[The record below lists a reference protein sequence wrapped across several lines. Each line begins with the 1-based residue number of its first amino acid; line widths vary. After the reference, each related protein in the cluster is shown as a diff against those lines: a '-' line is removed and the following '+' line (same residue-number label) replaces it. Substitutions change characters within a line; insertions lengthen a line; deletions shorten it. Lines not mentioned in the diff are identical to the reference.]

1 MDSSIW
7 VIVLFAIMAIL
18 SDKLGKKKPP
28 KKMPPFPPRDVDRTL
43 PPPMPEPWGKAE
55 RGEKN
60 VPFEIPDIKGAPL
73 PQGMTDE
80 GGIYREPGT
89 KMQARSLPRGD
100 GRQGARRSVRSAA
113 PRRRSCHPRQR
124 RGRLRTAGR
133 PCQKE
138 KRASRCRPAALHAG
152 SGTAG
157 RRHGRDTGKTK
168 GIPPSFPISS
178 ALGGQAVQ
186 EKPSQIFREGFS
198 CEFFHDKSAI
208 L

>member
-7 VIVLFAIMAIL
+7 VIILFAIMAIL
-18 SDKLGKKKPP
+18 SDKLGKKPP
-28 KKMPPFPPRDVDRTL
+28 KRMPPFPPRDVDRTL

-89 KMQARSLPRGD
+89 KMQDMLEAYREEMADKAR
-100 GRQGARRSVRSAA
+100 AA
-113 PRRRSCHPRQR
+113 AYEAQR
-124 RGRLRTAGR
+124 RAEETAIRAEEEAAYAQQAGLAK
-133 PCQKE
+133 KE
-138 KRASRCRPAALHAG
+138 KRAPRCRPAALHAG

-168 GIPPSFPISS
+168 GIPPSFPVSS
-178 ALGGQAVQ
+178 ALG
-186 EKPSQIFREGFS
+186 R
-198 CEFFHDKSAI
+198 
-208 L
+208 

>member
-18 SDKLGKKKPP
+18 SDKLGKKKPS

-89 KMQARSLPRGD
+89 KMQDLLEAYREEMAD
-100 GRQGARRSVRSAA
+100 KARRSVRSAA
-113 PRRRSCHPRQR
+113 PRRRSRHPRR
-124 RGRLRTAGR
+124 GRGRLRAAGR
-133 PCQKE
+133 PCKE
-138 KRASRCRPAALHAG
+138 ENCTPRCHPAAIHAG
-152 SGTAG
+152 SGAAG
-157 RRHGRDTGKTK
+157 CRYGRDTGKTK

-186 EKPSQIFREGFS
+186 EKPSQIFREGFP
-198 CEFFHDKSAI
+198 CEFFP
-208 L
+208 

>member
-18 SDKLGKKKPP
+18 SDKLGKKKTP
-28 KKMPPFPPRDVDRTL
+28 KRMPPFPPRDVDRTL

-89 KMQARSLPRGD
+89 KMQDLLD
-100 GRQGARRSVRSAA
+100 GW
-113 PRRRSCHPRQR
+113 
-124 RGRLRTAGR
+124 
-133 PCQKE
+133 
-138 KRASRCRPAALHAG
+138 
-152 SGTAG
+152 
-157 RRHGRDTGKTK
+157 
-168 GIPPSFPISS
+168 
-178 ALGGQAVQ
+178 
-186 EKPSQIFREGFS
+186 
-198 CEFFHDKSAI
+198 
-208 L
+208 

>member
-18 SDKLGKKKPP
+18 SDKLGKKKPS

-89 KMQARSLPRGD
+89 KMQDLLEAYREEMADKARAAAYEAQRRAEEAAIRAEEEAEIL
-100 GRQGARRSVRSAA
+100 GRPKAYRHHS
-113 PRRRSCHPRQR
+113 PYRRR
-124 RGRLRTAGR
+124 
-133 PCQKE
+133 
-138 KRASRCRPAALHAG
+138 
-152 SGTAG
+152 
-157 RRHGRDTGKTK
+157 
-168 GIPPSFPISS
+168 
-178 ALGGQAVQ
+178 
-186 EKPSQIFREGFS
+186 
-198 CEFFHDKSAI
+198 
-208 L
+208 

>member
-89 KMQARSLPRGD
+89 KMQDMLEAYREEMADKARAAAYEAKRQEEEAAIRAEEEAVYEQQAGLKKSALSENILPRFTKEQVQQSIVMAEILGKPKAY
-100 GRQGARRSVRSAA
+100 RHRS
-113 PRRRSCHPRQR
+113 PYRRR
-124 RGRLRTAGR
+124 
-133 PCQKE
+133 
-138 KRASRCRPAALHAG
+138 
-152 SGTAG
+152 
-157 RRHGRDTGKTK
+157 
-168 GIPPSFPISS
+168 
-178 ALGGQAVQ
+178 
-186 EKPSQIFREGFS
+186 
-198 CEFFHDKSAI
+198 
-208 L
+208 

>member
-1 MDSSIW
+1 MDSSVLAI
-7 VIVLFAIMAIL
+7 ILFAIMAIL

-89 KMQARSLPRGD
+89 KMQDMLEAYREEMADKARTAAYEAKRQEEEAAIRAEEEAIYEKQAGLKKSRPSENILPRFTKEQVQQSIVMAEILGKPKAY
-100 GRQGARRSVRSAA
+100 RHRS
-113 PRRRSCHPRQR
+113 PY
-124 RGRLRTAGR
+124 
-133 PCQKE
+133 
-138 KRASRCRPAALHAG
+138 
-152 SGTAG
+152 
-157 RRHGRDTGKTK
+157 RHR
-168 GIPPSFPISS
+168 
-178 ALGGQAVQ
+178 
-186 EKPSQIFREGFS
+186 
-198 CEFFHDKSAI
+198 
-208 L
+208 

>member
-28 KKMPPFPPRDVDRTL
+28 KRMPPFPPRDVDRTL

-89 KMQARSLPRGD
+89 KMQDLLEAYREEMADKARAAAYEAQRRAEEAAIRAEEEAVYAQQAGLAKKKT
-100 GRQGARRSVRSAA
+100 ARRAA
-113 PRRRSCHPRQR
+113 ILPQFTPDQVQQAVVMAEILGRPKAYRHHSPYRRR
-124 RGRLRTAGR
+124 
-133 PCQKE
+133 
-138 KRASRCRPAALHAG
+138 
-152 SGTAG
+152 
-157 RRHGRDTGKTK
+157 
-168 GIPPSFPISS
+168 
-178 ALGGQAVQ
+178 
-186 EKPSQIFREGFS
+186 
-198 CEFFHDKSAI
+198 
-208 L
+208 